1 MAEPRNGYEFLKQ
14 LAEEK
19 KAKHYSFRDYF
30 DYLDTKAR
38 QQGVPIH
45 GQFELTPL
53 CNFSC
58 KMCYVHLAKEQMQE
72 RPLLTI
78 EQWKDII
85 HQAWEAGMIRA
96 TLTGGECLTYPG
108 FKEIYLYIQSL
119 GCEIS
124 VLTNGALMNDEWI
137 RFFQENQPK
146 SIQITLYG
154 ENEEVY
160 EKVTG
165 QRSFAKVAENIRK
178 MLEAKLPLSVAVTPN
193 KYMEGHVFETIR
205 CGRELGAEVSTN
217 NYLISPRE
225 ETGRS
230 EQQDDLDIDFYV
242 KLSRFLDNKEE
253 EEVPAIPEDKMPPIG
268 GPSHECEQC
277 GLKCGGGRSGFNIN
291 WKGIMNP
298 CNQLMMIEGFP
309 LKTGFMKAWKQINQ
323 AVEKWPR
330 VPECEGCAYEPV
342 CANCAARMLGF
353 TEPGKQPVA
362 LCEQTKYFV
371 QHGARHI
378 PECE

>member
-1 MAEPRNGYEFLKQ
+1 M
-14 LAEEK
+14 EE
-19 KAKHYSFRDYF
+19 
-30 DYLDTKAR
+30 
-38 QQGVPIH
+38 Q
-45 GQFELTPL
+45 
-53 CNFSC
+53 
-58 KMCYVHLAKEQMQE
+58 
-72 RPLLTI
+72 PLLTV

-108 FKEIYLYIQSL
+108 FKEIYLYLRSL
-119 GCEIS
+119 GCEVS
-124 VLTNGALMNDEWI
+124 VLTNGALVDDEWI
-137 RFFQENQPK
+137 QFFQENQPY

-165 QRSFAKVAENIRK
+165 QRNFTKVTENIQK
-178 MLEAKLPLSVAVTPN
+178 MLKAKLPLSLAVTPN

-205 CGRELGAEVSTN
+205 FGRKLGAKVNVN
-217 NYLISPRE
+217 NYLVSPRE

-230 EQQDDLDIDFYV
+230 GQQDDLDIDFYV
-242 KLSRFLDNKEE
+242 KLWRFLADKGEE
-253 EEVPAIPEDKMPPIG
+253 FQEIPEDRMPPIG
-268 GPSHECEQC
+268 GSVNECKEC
-277 GLKCGGGRSGFNIN
+277 GIKCGGGRSGFNIN

-298 CNQLMMIEGFP
+298 CNQFFVIESFP
-309 LKTGFMKAWKQINQ
+309 LRTRFIEAWKQINQ

-330 VPECEGCAYEPV
+330 VPECEGCAYESV
-342 CANCAARMLGF
+342 CTQCAAKMLEF

-362 LCEQTKYFV
+362 MCKQTKYFV
-371 QHGARHI
+371 QHGAWHI